1 MVESLGNNFRVN
13 FSLTIKRMIS
23 TKKYNLHLVLTM
35 VLLGVFSTSANCQKI
50 STDSLLSR
58 AFAND
63 QLLPILVNSAQKFSP
78 EMKRFANGIEL
89 ATANQKIA
97 KNVIFS
103 GISFISSYQYGTNY
117 SAVNEAN
124 NPNRF
129 STNQTGFY
137 NIGAGFQLPIVNIIN
152 RKHLIQQTQSQINI
166 ALNDK
171 ESAALLI
178 KQRVIEYYQEL
189 KLAHKLVLIS
199 NNIKQSAQLNYQM
212 AERDFLQG
220 QITVDQNSRV
230 LDLVNKSKIEY
241 ETYLNRFQ
249 TSLMQ
254 LDAYT
259 GVSFSSLLNQL
270 K

>member
-1 MVESLGNNFRVN
+1 
-13 FSLTIKRMIS
+13 MIWN
-23 TKKYNLHLVLTM
+23 KKYSIVIVIWMALE
-35 VLLGVFSTSANCQKI
+35 LLPFTSVCQKI

-63 QLLPILVNSAQKFSP
+63 QLLPILINSAQKFSP
-78 EMKRFANGIEL
+78 EMKRFSNGIEL

-97 KNVIFS
+97 KNIIFS
-103 GISFISSYQYGTNY
+103 GISFLSSYQYGTNY

-137 NIGAGFQLPIVNIIN
+137 NIGAGFQLPIINIIN
-152 RKHLIQQTQSQINI
+152 RKHLINQTQSQIDI
-166 ALNDK
+166 ALNEK
-171 ESAALLI
+171 ESAALFV
-178 KQRVIEYYQEL
+178 KQRVIEYYQDL
-189 KLAHKLVLIS
+189 KLTHKLLLIS
-199 NNIKQSAQLNYQM
+199 NNIKQSAQLNYKM

-230 LDLVNKSKIEY
+230 LDILNKSKIEY
-241 ETYLNRFQ
+241 ETYLNKFQ

-259 GVSFSSLLNQL
+259 GVSFSTLLNQI